1 MRLDDLAEDPRSVGF
16 PPNHPPMRSF
26 LGVPI
31 LLRGVAYGNLYLT
44 EKADG
49 APFTDEDEELT
60 TLLSSQAAVAIENA
74 RLYEA
79 ATRWLNQLESL
90 NEISNALASE
100 VDLSRLLDLIA
111 ARLRELMHA
120 RIVLIALPVPDGSL
134 IIRATDGDGSD
145 ELRGVRLERERS
157 KTGRVLERRR
167 SERVDSLIDDIEMD
181 QEAGRKMGAR
191 TGVFVPMMLRDRAIG
206 VISAHDKEGADVR
219 FTDEDVRLAEAF
231 AARAAVAVDLS
242 ERVASD
248 ALRRVVSAQELER
261 QRLARELHDETGQAL
276 TSILLKL
283 KSFEDIGDPARL
295 AEATGELRE
304 LVVATLQDVR
314 RLAVELRPKA
324 LDDFG
329 LVPAIERLVG
339 TFREQ
344 TGIEVD
350 LESRLGSDRLPRE
363 IETTLYRITQEA
375 LTNVVKHAQAKHVS
389 IVLTRRDGSVAAV
402 IEDDGRG
409 ITEAGRRRTRPA
421 RNARAHRA
429 RRRAARGRILA
440 RFGNHALGRGSGR
453 VTIRVLVVD
462 DHAVVRSGLRHV
474 LEAEDDIEVV
484 AEAGD
489 LREAVFEAR
498 AHKPDVILMDVV
510 MPGASGIEATP
521 AVLKEAKDAKVLM
534 LSMQDDPRY
543 VREAFSVGASGYVLK
558 EAADAEVVDAVREV
572 ANGGRYVHPALGAR
586 LVQAEAQER
595 AQAEEDPLSERER
608 EVLRLLALGHTN
620 QEIAKMLYLSVRTVE
635 THRAHIMQKLRLT
648 TRAELV
654 RYAIDQGLLEE
665 PAE

>member
-1 MRLDDLAEDPRSVGF
+1 MDRLRAIVGAGVALASELSLDVVLQRIVETAADLTGARYAALGVIDASGQALERFVVTGIDPQTQEAIGDVPRGRGILGALIEDAKPLRLDDLTEDPRSVGF
-16 PPNHPPMRSF
+16 PPHHPQMRSF

-134 IIRATDGDGSD
+134 IIRATDGEGSD

-181 QEAGRKMGAR
+181 QEAGRRMGAR

-206 VISAHDKEGADVR
+206 VISAHDKEGADAR
-219 FTDEDVRLAEAF
+219 FSDEDVRLAEAF
-231 AARAAVAVDLS
+231 AGRAAVAVDLS

-283 KSFEDIGDPARL
+283 KTFEDIGDAERL
-295 AEATGELRE
+295 AEATSELRE
-304 LVVATLQDVR
+304 IVVATLQDVR

-389 IVLTRRDGSVAAV
+389 IVLTRRDGSVAAL

-409 ITEAGRRRTRPA
+409 ISEAGRDGLGLLGMRERIA
-421 RNARAHRA
+421 LVD
-429 RRRAARGRILA
+429 GRLEVESSP
-440 RFGNHALGRGSGR
+440 GSGTT
-453 VTIRVLVVD
+453 VSV
-462 DHAVVRSGLRHV
+462 
-474 LEAEDDIEVV
+474 EVPV
-484 AEAGD
+484 A
-489 LREAVFEAR
+489 
-498 AHKPDVILMDVV
+498 
-510 MPGASGIEATP
+510 
-521 AVLKEAKDAKVLM
+521 
-534 LSMQDDPRY
+534 
-543 VREAFSVGASGYVLK
+543 
-558 EAADAEVVDAVREV
+558 
-572 ANGGRYVHPALGAR
+572 
-586 LVQAEAQER
+586 
-595 AQAEEDPLSERER
+595 
-608 EVLRLLALGHTN
+608 
-620 QEIAKMLYLSVRTVE
+620 
-635 THRAHIMQKLRLT
+635 
-648 TRAELV
+648 
-654 RYAIDQGLLEE
+654 
-665 PAE
+665 